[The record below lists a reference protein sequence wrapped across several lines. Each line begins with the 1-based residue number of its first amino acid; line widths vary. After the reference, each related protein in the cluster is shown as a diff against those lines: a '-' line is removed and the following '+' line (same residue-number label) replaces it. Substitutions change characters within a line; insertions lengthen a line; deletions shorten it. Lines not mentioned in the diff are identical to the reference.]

1 MTSVPRSSADGQL
14 NATDYATVCF
24 TVCLEKETD
33 MRSNKGFSLIELLI
47 VVAISLIIAAIAIPN
62 LLRARIAANEGSA
75 VSCMRTINTAQFAYN
90 SSYPTAGYANALANL
105 GPSAASGCVAAG
117 PTQAN
122 ACLIDW
128 GLAQAF
134 AGGATG
140 GKSGYQFGSTG
151 IAASGINSSFVTG
164 ASPQTYNVSGV
175 RNFCATED
183 GVVRF
188 NAGGSGSAPVT
199 LPATCLGFT
208 LLQ

>member
-1 MTSVPRSSADGQL
+1 
-14 NATDYATVCF
+14 
-24 TVCLEKETD
+24 

-47 VVAISLIIAAIAIPN
+47 VVAIILIIAAIAIPN

-75 VSCMRTINTAQFAYN
+75 VSCMRTVNTAQFAYN
-90 SSYPTAGYANALANL
+90 SSYPTVGYATTLADL
-105 GPSAASGCVAAG
+105 GPPAAAGCGGGG

-128 GLAQAF
+128 VLAQSF

-140 GKSGYQFGSTG
+140 GKSGYVFGSTG
-151 IAASGINSSFVTG
+151 ISASGINSSFVTG
-164 ASPQTYNVSGV
+164 ASPQTFNISGV

-188 NAGGSGSAPVT
+188 NAGASGSAPVIT
-199 LPATCLGFT
+199 TAACQVFT